1 MASSTPAGSGVATI
15 VAEAVA
21 RHRQGDLDAAERLYR
36 AALERHPG
44 HFDALHLLGVVLH
57 QAGRHEAAAE
67 LIARAIA
74 QNPRDPAAHTNL
86 ALALRKLGRL
96 GEALASTERALALA
110 PGFLQA
116 QNNRGNVLRDLGR
129 HGEAIASYDRVI
141 AANPRHAGAIRNRAG
156 ALLEIGRAEE
166 AQAGFAQAIALD
178 AGDADAHCG
187 RGNAL
192 AALGRIDEALGEY
205 GRALARDPRHVDA
218 LNNRGSLLL
227 SQHRPAEALAHFE
240 QAIALRPGD
249 AGILN
254 NLGIAQGELGLAD
267 EALASFD
274 RAVAARSDYAEGWF
288 NRGAVLL
295 ERRRHDEAAA
305 AFARAV
311 DLAPDYPYAAGQLL
325 HARMLCCDWEGVA
338 PLLARVGA
346 SVRAGQRA
354 IEPFA
359 FQGLCDE
366 PADLARCAALF
377 AAERFPAH
385 GEPLWRDVR
394 YRHGKIRVGYVCGEF
409 REHAT
414 SLLMAGV
421 WESRDRE
428 RFDIVAFDNGHDD
441 GSDLRRRIAGRVRRD
456 RADRRAGRRTRC
468 SRDAR
473 ARDRRAGEPE
483 RLLRARPPG
492 VFARRPA
499 PVQVNYLG
507 FPGTLGA
514 PCFDYI
520 VADCHVIPP
529 EDAGHYVE
537 CVVRLPGSYQANDGR
552 RAVDAREPSRADEEL
567 PDGAFVFCC
576 FNNSYKIT
584 AEVFDVW
591 MRLLARVPGA
601 VLWLFETTAVAS
613 CNLRREA
620 ERRGVAGDR
629 LVFAP
634 YRRAAVHLA
643 RHRLADLVL
652 DTLPYNAHTTGSD
665 ALWVGVP
672 IVTCR
677 GRAFAGRV
685 GASLLHAVGL
695 PELVAESLA
704 GYETLAHTLATDR
717 AALAAVRA
725 KLARLRA
732 GCALFDTA
740 RFTRNLEAAFAGM
753 WARHEQDWRP
763 RRSTSTN
770 ERGARGASRPRSA
783 RAVRLAHG
791 EGHQRAERGG
801 AGDDR
806 EAAGASAW
814 SSVAGRAPAVD
825 HPGRPAAAGCRCRG
839 RCRR

>member
-1 MASSTPAGSGVATI
+1 MASSHATGSGVATI

-178 AGDADAHCG
+178 TGDADAHCG

-192 AALGRIDEALGEY
+192 AALGRVDEALAEY
-205 GRALARDPRHVDA
+205 GRALARDPGHVDA

-227 SQHRPAEALAHFE
+227 SQRRPAEALAHFE

-295 ERRRHDEAAA
+295 ELKRHEEAAA

-359 FQGLCDE
+359 FQGLCDD

-394 YRHGKIRVGYVCGEF
+394 YRHGKIRVGYVCGEL

-441 GSDLRRRIAGRVRRD
+441 GSDLRRRIAGAFDEIVPIAALD
-456 RADRRAGRRTRC
+456 
-468 SRDAR
+468 DAHAAAEMR
-473 ARDRRAGEPE
+473 AREIDVLVNLNGYYGLGRQ
-483 RLLRARPPG
+483 G

-514 PCFDYI
+514 PYFDYL
-520 VADCHVIPP
+520 VADRHVIPP
-529 EDAGHYVE
+529 EDAGHYAE
-537 CVVRLPGSYQANDGR
+537 CVVRLPGSYQANDDR
-552 RAVDAREPSRADEEL
+552 RAVDAREPSRADEGL
-567 PDGAFVFCC
+567 PDGTFVFCC

-591 MRLLARVPGA
+591 MRLLARVPGS
-601 VLWLFETTAVAS
+601 VLWLFETTAAAS
-613 CNLRREA
+613 RNLRREA
-620 ERRGVAGDR
+620 ERRGVAGER

-634 YRRAAVHLA
+634 YRRAAAHLA

-665 ALWVGVP
+665 ALWSGVP

-717 AALAAVRA
+717 AALAEVRA

-753 WARHEQDWRP
+753 WARHEQGLP
-763 RRSTSTN
+763 
-770 ERGARGASRPRSA
+770 
-783 RAVRLAHG
+783 
-791 EGHQRAERGG
+791 
-801 AGDDR
+801 
-806 EAAGASAW
+806 
-814 SSVAGRAPAVD
+814 
-825 HPGRPAAAGCRCRG
+825 PAAFDVDE
-839 RCRR
+839 